1 MERRNT
7 RQRQLVLDAVRELDD
22 HPTADEVYLRVRE
35 KDGHVSRGTVYRNL
49 HVLVESGDI
58 ISVKVSGG
66 ERFDRRS
73 DCHAHLVCTECGSIT
88 DVPAPDVEDARR
100 QVEHTWG
107 YADVRANAVF
117 AGVCPAC
124 QKKSRAAR

>member
-1 MERRNT
+1 M
-7 RQRQLVLDAVRELDD
+7 
-22 HPTADEVYLRVRE
+22 
-35 KDGHVSRGTVYRNL
+35 SRGTVYRNL

-73 DCHAHLVCTECGSIT
+73 DCHAHLVCTECGSVT

-100 QVEHTWG
+100 QVERTWG
-107 YADVRANAVF
+107 YADVRANTVF

>member
-73 DCHAHLVCTECGSIT
+73 DCHAHLVCTECGSVT
-88 DVPAPDVEDARR
+88 DVPAPDVEDAQR
-100 QVEHTWG
+100 QVERTWG
-107 YADVRANAVF
+107 YVDVHASTIF
-117 AGVCPAC
+117 YGICPSC
-124 QKKSRAAR
+124 QKKSQVAE

>member
-49 HVLVESGDI
+49 HILVESGDI
-58 ISVKVSGG
+58 ISVKAFGG

-73 DCHAHLVCTECGSIT
+73 DCHAHLVCTECGSVT
-88 DVPAPDVEDARR
+88 DVPAPDVSAGEHE
-100 QVEHTWG
+100 VERTWG
-107 YADVRANAVF
+107 FTDVRASTIF
-117 AGVCPAC
+117 YGICPSC
-124 QKKSRAAR
+124 QKKSQAAE